1 MRVSSSRRQLKKK
14 KQLFF
19 SVLLILCSYYHIFSN
34 LRRNNDRIDPLKVD
48 VTERDAIA
56 IVFWLSFEYL
66 FTIVYLNMENLR
78 VTVELCDYNQQRT
91 GEGRSQRTRHRNE
104 AMGAQIFV
112 EGCLM

>member
-1 MRVSSSRRQLKKK
+1 MQF
-14 KQLFF
+14 FF
-19 SVLLILCSYYHIFSN
+19 SLLLILCSYYHIFSN
-34 LRRNNDRIDPLKVD
+34 LRRNNNRIDSLKID

-56 IVFWLSFEYL
+56 IVFSLSFEYL

-78 VTVELCDYNQQRT
+78 VTVELCAYNQQRK

-104 AMGAQIFV
+104 AMGAQILI